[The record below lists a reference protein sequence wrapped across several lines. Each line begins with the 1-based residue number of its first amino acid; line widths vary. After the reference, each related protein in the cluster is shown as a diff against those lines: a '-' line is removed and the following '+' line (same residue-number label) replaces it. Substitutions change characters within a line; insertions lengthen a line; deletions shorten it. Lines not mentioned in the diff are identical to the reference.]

1 MNLSKEGA
9 EALERLRTGEYAID
23 TAFDDA
29 GIVVH
34 EMMNR
39 LYPVRTL
46 NGLVIRWDDPV
57 TPERLIASGFYFEDF
72 HGDGSSLSYK
82 YHAMIGGKSVYIS
95 VGAFKRFVEP
105 CPVQEYRVTCGDFR
119 VEWNSDY
126 RRIDNLHQP
135 ASMGDVWRL
144 MEKCGCPVKGDGE

>member
-57 TPERLIASGFYFEDF
+57 TPERLVASGGVRIAPETVEFVLPVADGRCNLMFQ
-72 HGDGSSLSYK
+72 GDEVRVPSRKWLP
-82 YHAMIGGKSVYIS
+82 
-95 VGAFKRFVEP
+95 VEARP
-105 CPVQEYRVTCGDFR
+105 TNMNE
-119 VEWNSDY
+119 
-126 RRIDNLHQP
+126 
-135 ASMGDVWRL
+135 VWQL
-144 MEKCGCPVKGDGE
+144 MAKCGCPVGGVE